1 MNTNPNA
8 KVIVCYG
15 DSNTWG
21 DVPNEERRYASNVR
35 WPGVLQDILGND
47 YEVVNEGL
55 CGRTF
60 KVIEPG
66 KEHRSGIDHLRSIL
80 QTNEPTDLVTIM
92 LGTNDLKNTFGL
104 SAEEIAHHLRETIE
118 FIQNEKT
125 GPNESAPQ
133 ILIICP
139 TPVAT
144 PINGD
149 LDERMIGAH
158 ETSLKLPPLY
168 KKVAEEFGC
177 LYLNAG
183 DFISLE
189 NTDGYHLAEK
199 DHKALG
205 EKVAEIVKQCSM

>member
-1 MNTNPNA
+1 MITNPKA

-21 DVPNEERRYASNVR
+21 DVPNEERRYAPNTR
-35 WPGVLQDILGND
+35 WPGVLQNILGD
-47 YEVVNEGL
+47 GYEVVNEGL

-60 KVIEPG
+60 KVIEAG
-66 KEHRSGIDHLRSIL
+66 KEHRSGISHLRSIL
-80 QTNEPTDLVTIM
+80 QTNAPTDIVTIM
-92 LGTNDLKNTFGL
+92 LGTNDLKNTFRL
-104 SAEEIAHHLRETIE
+104 TAEEITDHLRQTVE
-118 FIQNEKT
+118 FIQNEST
-125 GPNESAPQ
+125 GPNESIPK

-139 TPVAT
+139 APVAT
-144 PINGD
+144 PISGD
-149 LDERMIGAH
+149 LDERMIEAP
-158 ETSLKLPPLY
+158 ETSLLLHQLY
-168 KKVAEEFGC
+168 EKVAKKLGC

-205 EKVAEIVKQCSM
+205 GKVAEIVKQMSI

>member
-1 MNTNPNA
+1 MITNPKA
-8 KVIVCYG
+8 KIIVCYG

-21 DVPNEERRYASNVR
+21 DVPNEERRYAPNVR
-35 WPGVLQDILGND
+35 WTGVLQDILGDNYD
-47 YEVVNEGL
+47 VVNEGL

-66 KEHRSGIDHLRSIL
+66 KEHRSGINHLRSIL
-80 QTNEPTDLVTIM
+80 QTNEPTDLITIM

-104 SAEEIAHHLRETIE
+104 TAEEIEDHLRQTVE
-118 FIQNEKT
+118 FIQNERT
-125 GPNESAPQ
+125 GPNESIPQ

-139 TPVAT
+139 TPVAS
-144 PINGD
+144 PVNED
-149 LDERMIGAH
+149 LDERMIGAP
-158 ETSLKLPPLY
+158 ETSLKLPALY
-168 KKVAEEFGC
+168 KKVAEELGC

-199 DHKALG
+199 DHKTLG
-205 EKVAEIVKQCSM
+205 EKVAEIVKRSSI